1 MALELLYN
9 AIRLTNGDNTPISAV
24 IKDNDGVPITTGDM
38 KLIIPDIGLSI
49 TGIYENGVWSFEVP
63 SNPNIKGRYMYLFE
77 YNGTYLEFEAP
88 IYFEWGEIIGSWNP
102 SKKPNNRVCLFDILL
117 LNKHNKILEAMYK
130 NFKSC

>member
-24 IKDNDGVPITTGDM
+24 IKDSDGVPITTGDM

-63 SNPNIKGRYMYLFE
+63 SNPNIKGLFMYLFE

-88 IYFEWGEIIGSWNP
+88 IYFE
-102 SKKPNNRVCLFDILL
+102 
-117 LNKHNKILEAMYK
+117 
-130 NFKSC
+130 

>member
-1 MALELLYN
+1 MAFELLYN
-9 AIRLTNGDNTPISAV
+9 AIRLTNGDNTPVATV
-24 IKDNDGVPITTGDM
+24 IKDSDGVPITTGNM

-88 IYFEWGEIIGSWNP
+88 IYFE
-102 SKKPNNRVCLFDILL
+102 
-117 LNKHNKILEAMYK
+117 
-130 NFKSC
+130 

>member
-24 IKDNDGVPITTGDM
+24 IKDSDGVPITTGDM

-63 SNPNIKGRYMYLFE
+63 SNPNIKGRHMYLFE

-88 IYFEWGEIIGSWNP
+88 IYFE
-102 SKKPNNRVCLFDILL
+102 
-117 LNKHNKILEAMYK
+117 
-130 NFKSC
+130 